1 MVTKSQPHPAVT
13 AILRR
18 RTVEARTGLSRST
31 IYLRIAQGTFP
42 KSIALGPRTI
52 GWSEEEVSS
61 WIAER
66 IAERDSGRSE

>member
-1 MVTKSQPHPAVT
+1 MVIKNQQLPTHTVV
-13 AILRR
+13 LRR

-31 IYLRIAQGTFP
+31 IYLRMAQGTFP
-42 KSIALGPRTI
+42 KSIPLGPRAI

>member
-1 MVTKSQPHPAVT
+1 MSNALAIAAVT